1 MLGQKTTVFTR
12 TSRKISDEEF
22 GLEMEGARCE
32 AGCHKEV
39 SGTVFEVSGDISNVL
54 QATETSAAFKNE
66 T

>member
-54 QATETSAAFKNE
+54 
-66 T
+66 